1 MDNLSIGKIGID
13 RIILNNFEIENF
25 NELNKREYIT
35 ELEYYE
41 ELNVSTELFKLS
53 FSSHLNITKNDI
65 FTISEISFNPNKI
78 LNGNNVNNSDINE
91 LIQAKDII
99 KKMLN
104 DQGVKIS
111 FENARIKEIELNI
124 NLDFNFSK
132 YNEVF
137 LAIGRA
143 NYKRSIGMYS
153 FEKEDIPKKIKRDR
167 TLYINLSGRTIKFY
181 DKKFESKLNYNLE
194 LKKELLRTEIIF
206 ERDFYRNAMK
216 KKNLDNNLSTLIN
229 NFEILERIFVNE
241 LNENVFIKTQKYI
254 ENNLKNNL
262 ESEYLEFKNR
272 EKRKRE
278 TKRILKSK
286 GEDYSH
292 IKEIRGVYHYLNEN
306 SWIFDKEFLSD
317 IIIKNVASKHQKRE
331 IEIINNKYY
340 EIINLERFKK
350 LKKRLILF

>member
-35 ELEYYE
+35 EVEYYE

-78 LNGNNVNNSDINE
+78 IDGNNINNSDIE
-91 LIQAKDII
+91 KLIEAKNII
-99 KKMLN
+99 KKLLK

-111 FENARIKEIELNI
+111 FENAKIKEVELNI

-181 DKKFESKLNYNLE
+181 DKKFESKLKYDLYIKN
-194 LKKELLRTEIIF
+194 ELLRTEIIF

-216 KKNLDNNLSTLIN
+216 KRYLDNNLSTLIN
-229 NFEILERIFVNE
+229 NFNVLEQIFINE

-262 ESEYLEFKNR
+262 ENEYLDFKER

-278 TKRILKSK
+278 TKKMLKDK

-292 IKEIRGVYHYLNEN
+292 IKEIRGVYQYLNEN
-306 SWIFDKEFLSD
+306 SWIFDKSFLED

-331 IEIINNKYY
+331 IELINKKYY
-340 EIINLERFKK
+340 EIINLERFEK